1 MNTKVILASASPR
14 RRELLH
20 QVGLEPEIIP
30 SQIEEII
37 TCEEPEQI
45 VKELSRQKA
54 ERVADKLSWMTETAH
69 GDDKSQIVVLG
80 ADTVVAVNGKILGK
94 PATKEE
100 AVQMIALLQGR
111 AHQVYTGVTMI
122 FGAEGER
129 LTFAERT
136 DVHVCSMSQEQMER
150 YVMTGEPMDKAGAYG
165 IQGCFAA
172 FILGIEG
179 DYNNVVGLPVGR
191 VCRELMARGW
201 EVWNSQ

>member
-54 ERVADKLSWMTETAH
+54 ERVADKLFWMTETAH